1 VAKPHPFEI
10 DVARNVDDLGVSRFR
25 WSIYRDGQSRENSPH
40 SYATKR
46 EALAEAERVMQKR
59 VAQWRTDQIRLAA
72 PGEPNG
78 AQEVKETGS

>member
-10 DVARNVDDLGVSRFR
+10 DVARNVDNLGVSRFR

-46 EALAEAERVMQKR
+46 EALAEAERVIQKR
-59 VAQWRTDQIRLAA
+59 VAQWRIDQ
-72 PGEPNG
+72 
-78 AQEVKETGS
+78 SD